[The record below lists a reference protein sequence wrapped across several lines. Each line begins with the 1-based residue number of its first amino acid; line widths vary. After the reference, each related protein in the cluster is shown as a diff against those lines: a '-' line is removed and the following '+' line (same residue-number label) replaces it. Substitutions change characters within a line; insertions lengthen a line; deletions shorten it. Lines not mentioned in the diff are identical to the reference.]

1 MSIVN
6 GKTNVLQPTEYD
18 IQMMLACE
26 VHLGS
31 PNLEKSMEKYI
42 SRRKSDGTYII
53 NLLKTWEK
61 LMLAARIIVAIENQS
76 DVCVISS
83 REYGHRAVIKFGTFT
98 GAHHVAGRFMPG
110 TFTNQ
115 IQSKFVE
122 PRLLIAT
129 DPRADHQAIREASY
143 VNVPV
148 IAFCDTDSPLKY
160 VDVAIPCNTQSRF
173 SIAIMYWFLT
183 REILRLRSS
192 ISRKIAWDIKPDLF
206 LFREEEEETTKKRR
220 RK

>member
-1 MSIVN
+1 
-6 GKTNVLQPTEYD
+6 
-18 IQMMLACE
+18 
-26 VHLGS
+26 
-31 PNLEKSMEKYI
+31 
-42 SRRKSDGTYII
+42 
-53 NLLKTWEK
+53 
-61 LMLAARIIVAIENQS
+61 
-76 DVCVISS
+76 
-83 REYGHRAVIKFGTFT
+83 
-98 GAHHVAGRFMPG
+98 MPG

-192 ISRKIAWDIKPDLF
+192 ISRKIACDIKPDLF
-206 LFREEEEETTKKRR
+206 LFREEEKETTKKR
-220 RK
+220 